1 MADNRI
7 TASTTDDELRKHTMI
22 LCYRLG
28 GGPDLIA
35 YILCLERRIAK
46 LESSNTPGHLQTL
59 EKR

>member
-1 MADNRI
+1 MADSRI
-7 TASTTDDELRKHTMI
+7 TGTTSDDELRRQTML

-28 GGPDLIA
+28 GGPDLVA

-46 LESSNTPGHLQTL
+46 LESSNMPAHLQTL